1 MAAEQDDVLSILSEN
16 GGDSDFSGFE
26 ETDMLPKKVD
36 AVTSK
41 KQKQLVEKDKN
52 KTKKSEKTSVSFK
65 TQTSGSLSAN
75 DTTIQD
81 SANVN
86 SHVTSKQTGST
97 GSSEKPSTSKK
108 NTSSKGKSAANV
120 SKGKAIQKKNNSFD
134 ISDLSETDI
143 SMLKN
148 ILGISDSSYF
158 QGREMDEEDFPLLFA
173 DNIENLPKVHVEV
186 ENEPCSDTEIILPED
201 EENTVSQGNRRPY
214 TSHRVN
220 KTVRPSLSDIGNQ
233 LSATLFDSDSVIQE
247 NSESLCDDQ
256 DDDSWQLPKL
266 KAPQRGEAIS
276 SSLASL
282 INTACTAQCVTDEL
296 VSKYKLPSN
305 CDKLAS
311 PLVNPELWNDIA
323 KKAQTYDSF
332 L

>member
-1 MAAEQDDVLSILSEN
+1 MAAEQDDALSILSKN

-36 AVTSK
+36 NVTSK
-41 KQKQLVEKDKN
+41 KRKQSIMKDKN

-65 TQTSGSLSAN
+65 MQTSGSLLAN
-75 DTTIQD
+75 DTAIQD

-86 SHVTSKQTGST
+86 SHVTSKQTGSP

-108 NTSSKGKSAANV
+108 NTSSKGKPASNV
-120 SKGKAIQKKNNSFD
+120 SKGKAIQKKNNFFD

-158 QGREMDEEDFPLLFA
+158 QGRRMDEEDFPYLFA
-173 DNIENLPKVHVEV
+173 DNIENLPNVHVEV

-201 EENTVSQGNRRPY
+201 EQNTVSQAHSRPY
-214 TSHRVN
+214 TSHRV
-220 KTVRPSLSDIGNQ
+220 RPPLSDIGNQ
-233 LSATLFDSDSVIQE
+233 LSAALFDSDSVIQE

-256 DDDSWQLPKL
+256 DDDSWQLPRL
-266 KAPQRGEAIS
+266 KAPQRGEAIL
-276 SSLASL
+276 SSLASV
-282 INTACTAQCVTDEL
+282 INTACTAKCVTDEL

-305 CDKLAS
+305 CDKLA
-311 PLVNPELWNDIA
+311 VNRSW
-323 KKAQTYDSF
+323 KATYI
-332 L
+332 LTLTHL